1 MILCNINKIKLD
13 LSLVLN
19 ILAKYIFKKLKNKL
33 FKLLKT
39 LFEKMT
45 IK

>member
-19 ILAKYIFKKLKNKL
+19 ILVKYIFKKLKNKL